1 MSSDRSSRN
10 GVTGNATTPPYFARN
25 SSGFVIVQ
33 NLLLLFPKF
42 ITASVFLI
50 GLGELLCLFARGF
63 RFIVTNRP
71 HAVFFYEA
79 NDARV
84 EVTQP
89 LPVEI
94 VRDRIAG
101 IAFVSEPARFL
112 VIIRHMADDQVF
124 TIGGRFERGD
134 ELFDIIPFP
143 LSARIVPG
151 AGQVR
156 KRLADAARINDALAV
171 TPRSELFGQ
180 SGHALDRA
188 HVQIGVFDVEAQT
201 TGAVELRLQLN

>member
-1 MSSDRSSRN
+1 MH
-10 GVTGNATTPPYFARN
+10 TL
-25 SSGFVIVQ
+25 Q
-33 NLLLLFPKF
+33 F
-42 ITASVFLI
+42 IMASVFLI

-71 HAVFFYEA
+71 HAVFFDEA

-84 EVTQP
+84 GVSQP

-124 TIGGRFERGD
+124 AVRRRFERGD

-143 LSARIVPG
+143 PSARIVLG

-156 KRLADAARINDALAV
+156 RTSRSIRLRCFAGISFDSYSCLQIVALKSYIAPNQYRKR
-171 TPRSELFGQ
+171 
-180 SGHALDRA
+180 
-188 HVQIGVFDVEAQT
+188 
-201 TGAVELRLQLN
+201 

>member
-1 MSSDRSSRN
+1 SSRN
-10 GVTGNATTPPYFARN
+10 GVTGNATTPPYFARS

-33 NLLLLFPKF
+33 DLLLLFPIISFTIWIGAHMPQF

-63 RFIVTNRP
+63 RFIVSDLP
-71 HAVFFYEA
+71 HAVFFDEA

-84 EVTQP
+84 GVTQP
-89 LPVEI
+89 LPIEI
-94 VRDRIAG
+94 VRDRIAW

-124 TIGGRFERGD
+124 AVGRRFERGD

-156 KRLADAARINDALAV
+156 
-171 TPRSELFGQ
+171 
-180 SGHALDRA
+180 
-188 HVQIGVFDVEAQT
+188 
-201 TGAVELRLQLN
+201 

>member
-63 RFIVTNRP
+63 RFIVTNRL
-71 HAVFFYEA
+71 HAIFFDEA

-84 EVTQP
+84 GVSQP

-94 VRDRIAG
+94 MRDRVARIA
-101 IAFVSEPARFL
+101 VVPEPPRL
-112 VIIRHMADDQVF
+112 GVVVGGMADDQVF
-124 TIGGRFERGD
+124 AIGRRFERGD
-134 ELFDIIPFP
+134 ELFDIIPLP

-151 AGQVR
+151 TGQVR
-156 KRLADAARINDALAV
+156 KRLADAAGVNDALAA
-171 TPRSELFGQ
+171 TPRAELLCQ
-180 SGHALDRA
+180 AWHALHRA

-201 TGAVELRLQLN
+201 PSAVELRLQFD

>member
-1 MSSDRSSRN
+1 M
-10 GVTGNATTPPYFARN
+10 
-25 SSGFVIVQ
+25 
-33 NLLLLFPKF
+33 
-42 ITASVFLI
+42 ASVFLI
-50 GLGELLCLFARGF
+50 GLRKLFSLSARGF

-71 HAVFFYEA
+71 DAVFFDEA

-84 EVTQP
+84 GVTQP

-124 TIGGRFERGD
+124 AVGRRFERGD

-143 LSARIVPG
+143 LSAWIVPG

-156 KRLADAARINDALAV
+156 KWFSDGARVN
-171 TPRSELFGQ
+171 
-180 SGHALDRA
+180 
-188 HVQIGVFDVEAQT
+188 
-201 TGAVELRLQLN
+201 